1 MRETH
6 PRTLPGILVS
16 SSLVSALVAFGFV
29 NFASGQQAAAQ
40 NKAAPASGTQSQT
53 PLPRGKKLFLKDG
66 TFQLVSTYQI
76 EGDRIRYY
84 SLTQHD
90 WEEMPSALVDWAAT
104 KKEEAQQ
111 AEQDAKLLSTAGEQE
126 HARGAEMT
134 LDVDASLEILPKVFL
149 PPGQGLFVLDGKSI
163 FPLKQAE
170 TDEKL
175 NKKHTVEQV
184 LVPIPIIPSRKDITL
199 DGARARFRIDSNQP
213 EFYLRTTE
221 PGQPDLSLLRLKVRK
236 DTRLV
241 ENVDTTFFE
250 QKQVRNTL
258 PMQLW
263 EIATGVYRFTL
274 NQTLEPGEYALAQ
287 AIQEN
292 DYGTNKPQTQLLVWD
307 FGVDPPNGADNS
319 SQK

>member
-1 MRETH
+1 MSETH
-6 PRTLPGILVS
+6 PRNFPGILVS
-16 SSLVSALVAFGFV
+16 SSLVLALIAFGFV
-29 NFASGQQAAAQ
+29 NFASGQSATAPNQAAA
-40 NKAAPASGTQSQT
+40 ASGTQSQA

-66 TFQLVSTYQI
+66 TFQLVSSYQI
-76 EGDRIRYY
+76 DGDRIRYY

-90 WEEMPSALVDWAAT
+90 WEEMPSALVDWDAT
-104 KKEEAQQ
+104 KKEEAKQ

-149 PPGQGLFVLDGKSI
+149 PPGEGVFVLDGKSI
-163 FPLKQAE
+163 YPLKQAE

-199 DGARARFRIDSNQP
+199 DGARSRFRIDTSQP

-221 PGQPDLSLLRLKVRK
+221 PGQPDLSLLRLRVRK
-236 DTRLV
+236 DARLV

-250 QKQVRNTL
+250 QKQVRNAL

-292 DYGTNKPQTQLLVWD
+292 DYGTNKPQMELLVWD
-307 FGVDPPNGADNS
+307 FGVDAPNSDAS